1 MSSFTT
7 NVPVTLGLMT
17 WGREGVEMARVHDLA
32 TCEEML
38 DILQKHGHNEVD
50 TALVYGDGSSE
61 EYLGQTRWK
70 ERGIVVDTKLFPG
83 QYAGRDVKFTLE
95 SIRKQIEVQLA
106 AVKTQQFDL
115 WYLHAPDASTPL
127 EVTAEAVNTLY
138 KEGKFKR
145 FGISNY
151 SAAQTEQL
159 VHIAEKNGWS
169 IYNALHRTVEKDLFP
184 ILRKHNI
191 SFYEFNPL
199 GGGFFTGAVQRD
211 SNVEKGS
218 RFDPETAQGKNYRSR
233 YWREEFFR
241 ALDKLQPVADKH
253 SLTLAEIALRW
264 IQHHS
269 LLERAHGDNVLI
281 GASSVKHL
289 EANLADMEKGSLPQD
304 VLDALDQGW
313 ELVKDVASPY
323 HR

>member
-115 WYLHAPDASTPL
+115 WYLRKENSGPQRVAIDESHTQ
-127 EVTAEAVNTLY
+127 TL
-138 KEGKFKR
+138 
-145 FGISNY
+145 
-151 SAAQTEQL
+151 
-159 VHIAEKNGWS
+159 
-169 IYNALHRTVEKDLFP
+169 P
-184 ILRKHNI
+184 MLR
-191 SFYEFNPL
+191 P
-199 GGGFFTGAVQRD
+199 
-211 SNVEKGS
+211 
-218 RFDPETAQGKNYRSR
+218 RSR
-233 YWREEFFR
+233 SRRKRSTRFTR
-241 ALDKLQPVADKH
+241 
-253 SLTLAEIALRW
+253 R
-264 IQHHS
+264 
-269 LLERAHGDNVLI
+269 
-281 GASSVKHL
+281 ASSS
-289 EANLADMEKGSLPQD
+289 AS
-304 VLDALDQGW
+304 
-313 ELVKDVASPY
+313 ASPTTAP
-323 HR
+323 HRPSSSSRLLRRTGGVGRIRTSSSSSQPMTDTLLRSQADCIPG